1 MMQAVC
7 DSVCCDTTATHLFGV
22 TVYGI
27 PEWSAFVIVGL
38 AVLGALTLILAPF
51 R

>member
-1 MMQAVC
+1 MIQAVC

-27 PEWSAFVIVGL
+27 PEWSVFAIAGL
-38 AVLGALTLILAPF
+38 AILGVFAIIFATL